1 MRIAQLTSLLLLAI
15 LIFAPFGLDAAAR
28 AQSWDNRDGVN
39 WLVLQYNGKT
49 ERFLG
54 WTAEAKHFWETGQ
67 TDAEIQSQQRND
79 IYYTLESHRKAIIE
93 LQRIVK
99 QQNDIIA
106 ELSNQLQAS
115 PNSLSRASALQ
126 VWTDLDGNSFVGSF
140 QRFDLG
146 NVYIKKFSD
155 GRIYDIPK
163 TRLSPICQELALALD
178 SFN

>member
-1 MRIAQLTSLLLLAI
+1 M
-15 LIFAPFGLDAAAR
+15 FAPFGLDAAAR
-28 AQSWDNRDGVN
+28 AKSWKNINGVS
-39 WLVLQYNGKT
+39 WLVLTYNGKT

-54 WTAEAKHFWETGQ
+54 WTAEAKYFWETGQ
-67 TDAEIQSQQRND
+67 TKAEIQSQQQND
-79 IYYTLESHRKAIIE
+79 IYSTLESHSKAIIE
-93 LQRIVK
+93 LQEIVNR
-99 QQNDIIA
+99 QNAIIA
-106 ELSNQLQAS
+106 DLSNQLQNS
-115 PNSLSRASALQ
+115 PSSLSSASALQ

-140 QRFDLG
+140 QHFDLG